1 MTVVHVCMVTK
12 NKSVSATTL
21 HSVMNIHMNCMM
33 RGIHLDIAF
42 VNDKAGLPKLI
53 KSGERII
60 WFEYGTNLDAD
71 SLVKAIL
78 PFDKNLQVLV
88 FPAVKE
94 GINWDAFKK
103 KTLAGS
109 SEPANQRG
117 LEFDTLTGKKLAE
130 SLYEVTSTEARVW
143 AMDGKPVDKKIRG
156 GKEPIKLPLDSNE
169 AMFTTLKN
177 NGIKVGVASE
187 AIVVCHYTHE
197 CFGNILEASGVE
209 LAP

>member
-1 MTVVHVCMVTK
+1 MVTK

-21 HSVMNIHMNCMM
+21 HSVMNIHMQCMM

-42 VNDKAGLPKLI
+42 VTDKSGLAKLI
-53 KSGERII
+53 KTGERIV

-109 SEPANQRG
+109 TEPANQRG
-117 LEFDTLTGKKLAE
+117 LEFDTVVGKKL
-130 SLYEVTSTEARVW
+130 SDGLYEVASTSARVW
-143 AMDGKPVDKKIRG
+143 AMDARPVDKKLRG
-156 GKEPIKLPLDSNE
+156 GKIPVSLPLHDNE
-169 AMFTTLKN
+169 KMFECLKN
-177 NGIKVGVASE
+177 LGIKVGALTTATV
-187 AIVVCHYTHE
+187 ICHYVYE
-197 CFGNILEASGVE
+197 CFGNILEAAGVKLE
-209 LAP
+209 P

>member
-60 WFEYGTNLDAD
+60 WFEYGTNLDPD

-88 FPAVKE
+88 FPSVKE

-143 AMDGKPVDKKIRG
+143 AMDARPVDKKLRG
-156 GKEPIKLPLDSNE
+156 DKTPVRLPTDES
-169 AMFTTLKN
+169 MFRVLQGL
-177 NGIKVGVASE
+177 GIKIGAVTSATV
-187 AIVVCHYTHE
+187 ICHFVHE
-197 CFGNILEASGVE
+197 CVGNILETAGVK